1 MIFYF
6 PRLSVAV
13 YCHKNLT
20 FSAESLKIITN
31 DNVKDSK
38 TVMDQKDNLTFSIS
52 QVAKMLGVVPGTI
65 RNWEKSGLITAK
77 RSDSNYRVFTVED
90 LAALRKIREY
100 SIDKHMGTH
109 AIKVLMGT
117 AGESGSELE
126 ESVHQSRERHY
137 SRKLL
142 SEKWREIRKMQGYT
156 LEEVS
161 RQVGISVAHLSKL
174 ENGGNV
180 SLELMRDLAHFYG
193 ESPLYFLEP
202 TQEETY
208 LVEKDK
214 GEPLDVNGDPGIAM
228 NSLCSLRQHVMYP
241 VLCEVQPGSGNK
253 QPHTH
258 NGEEFIYMFSGS
270 LEVRLNED
278 DPYLLH
284 AGDSFYYRG
293 SDLHSWWNPAR
304 KPARFLWV
312 HSSVSK

>member
-1 MIFYF
+1 
-6 PRLSVAV
+6 
-13 YCHKNLT
+13 LT
-20 FSAESLKIITN
+20 FSAESLKIIIN
-31 DNVKDSK
+31 DNVKGSK
-38 TVMDQKDNLTFSIS
+38 IVMDQKDNLTFSIS

-161 RQVGISVAHLSKL
+161 REVGISVAHLSKL